1 MPSARCG
8 TTQKVAGAHA
18 AKGFTLV
25 ELLVVIAIIGVL
37 VALLLP
43 AIQAAREAARRTQC
57 ANNMKQIGLAV
68 HNYHDARKSL
78 PPMRVDDHQ
87 ATWLQ
92 LVLDYMEQSQI
103 KGLWDP
109 SLGCFYD
116 QKLETR
122 NASVDAYYCPS
133 MGHDD
138 RFVVLAPDAVHSHPR
153 RDPITLDNGYQGSV
167 SDYRAVSGSTA
178 DMTVPDCGGTT
189 YTGGAYDGCSGQFVD
204 GALPQSDRKSVRYKT
219 GTNNKGLLDFKPI
232 TSFKSITD
240 GTTQTLIAGEVSR
253 EISEGGHAFNGD
265 HTPGFPTGIKAPFC
279 QRCTL
284 PRMPDN
290 VTSDPGRQ
298 YADGGFGS
306 GHPGTVIFLM
316 ADASVQFIQR
326 DIDMSIMDRL
336 ATRAGDDLVPGF

>member
-1 MPSARCG
+1 LI
-8 TTQKVAGAHA
+8 GATH
-18 AKGFTLV
+18 GFTLV

-57 ANNMKQIGLAV
+57 ANNIKQLGLAV
-68 HNYHDARKSL
+68 HNYHDARKAL

-87 ATWLQ
+87 PTWLQ
-92 LVLDYMEQSQI
+92 LILDYMEQSQV
-103 KGLWDP
+103 KRLWDP

-122 NASVDAYYCPS
+122 NATVDAYFCPS
-133 MGHDD
+133 MGHDE
-138 RFVVLAPDAVHSHPR
+138 RFAILTPDSVHGHSR
-153 RDPITLDNGYQGSV
+153 RDPITLDNGYQGSI

-178 DMTVPDCGGTT
+178 DMTVPECNNATYSGGS
-189 YTGGAYDGCSGQFVD
+189 YDGCSGQFVN
-204 GALPQSDRKSVRYKT
+204 GAMPQADRKSVTYKS
-219 GTNNKGLLDFKPI
+219 GTNNKGLQNYKPV
-232 TSFKSITD
+232 TSLKSLTD
-240 GTTQTLIAGEVSR
+240 GTTQTLLAGEVSR

-265 HTPGFPTGIKAPFC
+265 HSPGFPTGIRVPFC

-284 PRMPDN
+284 PRMPDSM
-290 VTSDPGRQ
+290 TSDPGNQ

-326 DIDMSIMDRL
+326 DIDMTIMDSL